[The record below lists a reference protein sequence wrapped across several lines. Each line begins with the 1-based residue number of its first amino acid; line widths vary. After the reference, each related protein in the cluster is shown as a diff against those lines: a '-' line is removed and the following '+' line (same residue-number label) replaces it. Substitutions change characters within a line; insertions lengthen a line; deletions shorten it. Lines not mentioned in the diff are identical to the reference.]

1 MGLKINT
8 NLAALNAH
16 SSMQKTDNALSA
28 SLERLSSGLRINR
41 AADDASGMA
50 IADSLKSQS
59 MGLGQAIRNA
69 NDGISIVQTADGALE
84 ESIKIVNTIK
94 SKSIQA
100 AQDGQTTESRQAIQA
115 DINRLMEE
123 LDTIAKTTS
132 FNGQKLLSG
141 QFTNKKFQ
149 IGAFSGETAS
159 ISIGSAE
166 SAKVGHVTT
175 GVLQTNSASGGEV
188 RLSIYSN
195 SQSTNVSIQSVN
207 LAYDNS
213 KANSMGALADAINK
227 VSDLTGVTAQAKV
240 EVTSN
245 SAVAAGTTGSDFAIN
260 GVTIGSITVQA
271 NDANGSLASTINLKS
286 SETGVIA
293 SVDKSGLLT
302 LTSKD
307 GRAIQVTGDTG
318 TTLLGSNLSTFGEIK
333 LFQAGA
339 NDIKV
344 TDDADMV
351 SLNLTADLNTS
362 GDTTTTVDSTLTKDS
377 VLGSASV
384 ILAGSTLGFTAND
397 AAISDTQLA
406 TTKDSSLK
414 AGSVLGSDS
423 TIKAGSVIGGDA
435 GIATSDATTTAD
447 SLLKTGSIIGSGST
461 LAAGTV
467 VTTDINTTVGVIT
480 AGTTLGS
487 DVITSGSNTLTADM
501 LMKKDSVVQ
510 STSSFAAGSY
520 LGADFVLSGDMTL
533 NTDMTLKAGSTIAL
547 SGGNTSILAGSTVGG
562 DLTLSDST
570 VTLTQDMTLKAGST
584 IGSGSTLAK
593 GSTIGGNTKMSATV
607 TVAGDMTIA
616 AGSQLAEGSTLKAGT
631 VLTNDITVAGGN
643 VLKAGTVLT
652 GDTVTSGTNYLSS
665 SMTLK
670 SNSTMASGSVLAA
683 TATSSSG
690 ATATTSI
697 SDVKKYALSD
707 IDVTTQ
713 EGAQVAITITDA
725 ALKNLDKSRSDLGS
739 VQNQLTSTISNL
751 TVTKANLSAAESNIR
766 DVDLA
771 EEVQNFSKLQ
781 LLAQASSYA
790 LAQAN
795 STSQTVLS
803 LLK

>member
-16 SSMQKTDNALSA
+16 SNMQKTDNALSA

-166 SAKVGHVTT
+166 STKVGHVTT

-227 VSDLTGVTAQAKV
+227 VSDLTGVTAQARV

-286 SETGVIA
+286 SQTGVIA

-318 TTLLGSNLSTFGEIK
+318 TTLRGSNLSTFGEIK

-351 SLNLTADLNTS
+351 SLNLTGSLTS
-362 GDTTTTVDSTLTKDS
+362 SGNTTTTVDSTLSTGS
-377 VLGSASV
+377 ILASAS
-384 ILAGSTLGFTAND
+384 IIIAGSTLGFTGN
-397 AAISDTQLA
+397 AASISGTVTTTQ
-406 TTKDSSLK
+406 DSSLK
-414 AGSVLGSDS
+414 AGSVIGSDS
-423 TIKAGSVIGGDA
+423 TIEQGSILGGSA
-435 GIATSDATTTAD
+435 NNASDITTTAD
-447 SLLKTGSIIGSGST
+447 SLLKIGSTITSGT
-461 LAAGTV
+461 ILAAGTTI
-467 VTTDINTTVGVIT
+467 TTDINTTTGVIS

-487 DVITSGSNTLTADM
+487 EVTTSGSNTLTADM
-501 LMKKDSVVQ
+501 LVKKDSVFQ
-510 STSSFAAGSY
+510 SGATFAAGSY
-520 LGADFVLSGDMTL
+520 VGADIVLSNDMTL
-533 NTDMTLKAGSTIAL
+533 TTDMTLKAGSEIIF
-547 SGGNTSILAGSTVGG
+547 SGSNTSILGGSTIGG
-562 DLTLSDST
+562 QAITTGTST
-570 VTLTQDMTLKAGST
+570 VTQGMTLKAGST
-584 IGSGSTLAK
+584 IGSGSTLAQ
-593 GSTIGGNTKMSATV
+593 GSSLGGRITTSATV
-607 TVAGDMTIA
+607 TAAGDMTIA
-616 AGSQLAEGSTLKAGT
+616 AGSQLAAGSILKAGT
-631 VLTNDITVAGGN
+631 VLTNDIWVAGGN
-643 VLKAGTVLT
+643 LLKSGTVLT
-652 GDTVTSGTNYLSS
+652 GDAVTSGTNNLSNA
-665 SMTLK
+665 MTLK
-670 SNSTMASGSVLAA
+670 ANSTMASGSVLAA
-683 TATSSSG
+683 AATSSSG